1 MSIQVGD
8 LVQVLRSSKTVE
20 KGEMGILC
28 DRWAAQPGFD
38 ERTIWTVQL
47 LNGQQF
53 RYLAKD
59 LKKIN

>member
-1 MSIQVGD
+1 MLMQVGD
-8 LVQVLRSSKTVE
+8 LVEVLRSSETVKE
-20 KGEMGILC
+20 GDMGILYE
-28 DRWAAQPGFD
+28 RWDAQPGFD

-59 LKKIN
+59 LKKIS